1 MFERPIFSIGITTL
15 QLNGLDNDLICE
27 QIKIHQEGKGDMSKR
42 DMNINHSCLTQLN
55 NIVLKNAQ
63 NIVDGLAQDKNIKA
77 NLKKVWGNHNFN
89 HNICTP
95 HTHRDSFLS
104 AVYYSKST
112 DGKIHFYSPWTDA
125 ILSHLPFNVDPKEF
139 NEYNSSFYEI
149 NVKTGM
155 LVLFPA
161 HLPHFVPISKEER
174 FSIAYDIICED

>member
-15 QLNGLDNDLICE
+15 QLNGLDDDLICE

-89 HNICTP
+89 HSLFIRGT
-95 HTHRDSFLS
+95 R
-104 AVYYSKST
+104 
-112 DGKIHFYSPWTDA
+112 
-125 ILSHLPFNVDPKEF
+125 NV
-139 NEYNSSFYEI
+139 
-149 NVKTGM
+149 
-155 LVLFPA
+155 
-161 HLPHFVPISKEER
+161 
-174 FSIAYDIICED
+174 

>member
-1 MFERPIFSIGITTL
+1 
-15 QLNGLDNDLICE
+15 
-27 QIKIHQEGKGDMSKR
+27 MSKR

-125 ILSHLPFNVDPKEF
+125 IYRIYLLMWIQKNLMNTIVLSMKL
-139 NEYNSSFYEI
+139 
-149 NVKTGM
+149 M
-155 LVLFPA
+155 
-161 HLPHFVPISKEER
+161 
-174 FSIAYDIICED
+174 